1 MSNTQTAGSK
11 LTNSVRRA
19 KTAQTENKATDEE
32 KKTTTTAAPKPTA
45 AKPTTRRAPAAKST
59 ATKAT
64 ATKTTAK
71 PAPKAEQESETI
83 KPMGS
88 NRRVWPD

>member
-11 LTNSVRRA
+11 LTNSLRRA
-19 KTAQTENKATDEE
+19 KTAQTENKAAEEE
-32 KKTTTTAAPKPTA
+32 KATTTTAAPKTTA
-45 AKPTTRRAPAAKST
+45 AKTTTRRAPVAKS
-59 ATKAT
+59 T

-71 PAPKAEQESETI
+71 LAPKAEQESETI

>member
-19 KTAQTENKATDEE
+19 KTAQTENKVAEEE
-32 KKTTTTAAPKPTA
+32 KKATTTAAPKATT
-45 AKPTTRRAPAAKST
+45 TTRRAPAKTASAKP
-59 ATKAT
+59 A
-64 ATKTTAK
+64 AK
-71 PAPKAEQESETI
+71 PAPKTEQESETI

-88 NRRVWPD
+88 NQRVWPD